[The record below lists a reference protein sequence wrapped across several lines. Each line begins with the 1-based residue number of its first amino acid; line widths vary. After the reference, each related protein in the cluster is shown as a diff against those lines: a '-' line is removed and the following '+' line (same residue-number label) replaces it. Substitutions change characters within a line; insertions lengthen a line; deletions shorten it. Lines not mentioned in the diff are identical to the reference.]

1 MPAPPSPIRTAAS
14 WLVAAALCLF
24 LARYDLR
31 TDDTGVELFFLM
43 IAGAIL
49 ALIDPRRPWRWG
61 LLLGGT
67 ILAAEIYNRI
77 FGVPRPS
84 LGPWWGYALV
94 GLITM
99 AAGCLGAFAAAGVRR
114 LAR

>member
-1 MPAPPSPIRTAAS
+1 
-14 WLVAAALCLF
+14 
-24 LARYDLR
+24 
-31 TDDTGVELFFLM
+31 M

-61 LLLGGT
+61 LVLGGA

-84 LGPWWGYALV
+84 LGAWWGYALV
-94 GLITM
+94 GLVTI

>member
-1 MPAPPSPIRTAAS
+1 MPITSFPLRTTAS
-14 WLVAAALCLF
+14 WLVAAVLCLF

-31 TDDTGVELFFLM
+31 TDDTGVELVFLIM
-43 IAGAIL
+43 AGAIL

-67 ILAAEIYNRI
+67 IVAAEIYNRI
-77 FGVPRPS
+77 FGVPRSS
-84 LGPWWGYALV
+84 LGGWWGYALV
-94 GLITM
+94 GLVTIT
-99 AAGCLGAFAAAGVRR
+99 AGSIGAFAAAGVRR